1 MQRGSVEW
9 EPGPVIEDAALSN
22 PLQNGWVLFPHQRDA
37 VEQIVRRRR
46 VILAFDMGL
55 GKTLI
60 SLVAARAIQRAT
72 GCAVTVLCPISV
84 AGGWAM
90 EASAVGVDIEIH
102 SWGKVPAPSKGGHYM
117 LICDEAHYMQNMSAK
132 RTKAALELA
141 AVAGVLVL
149 ATGTPAKNAKPSN
162 IFPLLVAVCHPL
174 GQDWKA
180 FERQYCGDDP
190 NLQELH
196 DRIGPCMLRKTKKE
210 CLDLPPKVRHLT
222 DIDVPV
228 ELQQSYLALLDQARQ
243 QQQHAGEM
251 ASKTVDLTVEPSD
264 GADDT
269 VKQPSVGQAAARAD
283 FSARGQLFR
292 LRNVASS
299 AKAAAAIEMAEG
311 LLRTGMS
318 VVVVT
323 CFKASAKLI
332 HAELTAR
339 GLVEA
344 ASATGSGWSCE
355 LLTGEVAQGERS
367 QMVQR
372 YAERGG
378 GFVFTCGA
386 GGIGITLTI
395 ASRVIMVDR
404 ALTPG
409 DVEQAEGTDRQCTVG
424 SVYPNVTI
432 FITMQTLTSSPA
444 PGLCR
449 SSVSHRAG
457 QARGGALVKRV

>member
-1 MQRGSVEW
+1 
-9 EPGPVIEDAALSN
+9 
-22 PLQNGWVLFPHQRDA
+22 
-37 VEQIVRRRR
+37 
-46 VILAFDMGL
+46 
-55 GKTLI
+55 
-60 SLVAARAIQRAT
+60 
-72 GCAVTVLCPISV
+72 
-84 AGGWAM
+84 
-90 EASAVGVDIEIH
+90 
-102 SWGKVPAPSKGGHYM
+102 
-117 LICDEAHYMQNMSAK
+117 
-132 RTKAALELA
+132 
-141 AVAGVLVL
+141 
-149 ATGTPAKNAKPSN
+149 
-162 IFPLLVAVCHPL
+162 
-174 GQDWKA
+174 
-180 FERQYCGDDP
+180 
-190 NLQELH
+190 
-196 DRIGPCMLRKTKKE
+196 
-210 CLDLPPKVRHLT
+210 
-222 DIDVPV
+222 
-228 ELQQSYLALLDQARQ
+228 
-243 QQQHAGEM
+243 
-251 ASKTVDLTVEPSD
+251 
-264 GADDT
+264 
-269 VKQPSVGQAAARAD
+269 VGQAAARAD